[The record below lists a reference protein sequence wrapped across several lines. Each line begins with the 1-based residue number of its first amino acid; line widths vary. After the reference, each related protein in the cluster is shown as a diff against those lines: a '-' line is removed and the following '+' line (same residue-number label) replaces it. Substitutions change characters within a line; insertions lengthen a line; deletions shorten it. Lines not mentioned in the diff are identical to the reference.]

1 MKIVANNPE
10 EYLSLIPIEKKEIF
24 LKLRETIRQNL
35 PEGFEECIIYDMIGY
50 VVPKSMYPPGYHC
63 TPELPLPFLNIG
75 VQKNFIGLYH
85 FGIYADSELM
95 EWFKSA
101 YSKHENSKPDIG
113 KSCIRF
119 KKNIPYSLVG
129 ELVQKISPEAWIKL
143 YEKVIKK

>member
-24 LKLRETIRQNL
+24 LKLRETILQNL
-35 PEGFEECIIYDMIGY
+35 PRGFEECIIYDMIGY

-95 EWFKSA
+95 E
-101 YSKHENSKPDIG
+101 NM
-113 KSCIRF
+113 
-119 KKNIPYSLVG
+119 
-129 ELVQKISPEAWIKL
+129 KILNQI
-143 YEKVIKK
+143 

>member
-24 LKLRETIRQNL
+24 LKLRETILQNL
-35 PEGFEECIIYDMIGY
+35 PRGFEECIIYDMIGY

-101 YSKHENSKPDIG
+101 YSKYENSKPDIG